1 MGYKMKGNFFIYGL
15 PSTGKSFTVEKLR
28 TSFDALAFD
37 TDDMLGKFKPRLNGK
52 LKSEIRRHADE
63 AIRLTSIVAVDDD
76 HVSFT
81 FTNFWTPFISECV
94 PDLVF
99 TRSSS
104 KDVAEIINKRPGKW
118 TVTEREV
125 DDWLNDPA
133 YVDWLEDMKTKT
145 KVIIL
150 ERGEFMCNHVLEH
163 FNFVPKKK
171 ATIDKSSTENP
182 II

>member
-1 MGYKMKGNFFIYGL
+1 MKGNFFIYGL
-15 PSTGKSFTVEKLR
+15 PSTGKSFTVKKLN
-28 TSFDALAFD
+28 TSFGVFAFD
-37 TDDMLGKFKPRLNGK
+37 TDDMMGKFKLRLNGK
-52 LKSEIRRHADE
+52 LKSEIMRHVE
-63 AIRLTSIVAVDDD
+63 ETIRLTSILAVDDD

-99 TRSSS
+99 TRSS
-104 KDVAEIINKRPGKW
+104 KDAVEIINKRSGKW
-118 TVTEREV
+118 RVTKKEV

-133 YVDWLEDMKTKT
+133 YIDWLEDMKVKT
-145 KVIIL
+145 KVITL
-150 ERGEFMCNHVLEH
+150 ERGEFMCDYVLEH

-171 ATIDKSSTENP
+171 DTIDKSSAEES